1 MPIFFQCRSEFA
13 AQMRSGRVV
22 TEAPQRFVA
31 LDSLRG
37 IAALG
42 VALHHIEAV
51 NGPASWR
58 LLDNGGL
65 FVDFFFVLSGFVI
78 AASYGDRL
86 AQGFSLARYA
96 VLRIGRVWPL
106 HAAMV
111 LVALGL
117 EVAAWLFGSQG
128 LSAYAPFTGTHSP
141 GHALTSFLL
150 LDGYFPGR
158 TNFYSGA
165 GWSISVELLL
175 YALAALAFRSGRWG
189 MAALMGAGGLGL
201 VLHLAELDLP
211 VLTAMVQRGLAGF
224 ALGTACWF
232 VHRRFAG
239 GSLLEVLTL
248 AALFLAIAL
257 ADSTFDAALVIVPA
271 ALVVLVFAR
280 EQGAVSRMLGAA
292 PFEWLGRIS
301 YSIYMVHA
309 MVQARVMDLLL
320 LASRGSEQP
329 MAEYDLS
336 GAVPVKRM
344 LLAPLEAT
352 VVQALMIAAVL
363 LVAHFAWRGI
373 EEPARQ
379 WSRRLAA
386 RL

>member
-1 MPIFFQCRSEFA
+1 M
-13 AQMRSGRVV
+13 
-22 TEAPQRFVA
+22 TDPQRFAA
-31 LDSLRG
+31 LDALRG

-42 VALHHIEAV
+42 VALHHIHAV
-51 NGPASWR
+51 NGPASWP
-58 LLDNGGL
+58 LFGNGGL

-86 AQGFSLARYA
+86 AQGFSLLRYT

-106 HAAMV
+106 HAVMV
-111 LVALGL
+111 LAGLAL
-117 EVAAWLFGSQG
+117 EVTAWLFGHQG
-128 LSAYAPFTGTHSP
+128 LSAYAPFTGTHSL
-141 GHALTSFLL
+141 GHALTSVLL
-150 LDGYFPGR
+150 IDAYFPGR
-158 TNFYSGA
+158 TNFYSWA

-175 YALAALAFRSGRWG
+175 YALAALAFRGGRWG
-189 MAALMGAGGLGL
+189 MAALFAAGLLGL
-201 VLHLAELDLP
+201 ALNLAELDLP
-211 VLTAMVQRGLAGF
+211 VLTFMVQRGLAGF

-239 GSLLEVLTL
+239 GTLLEALAL
-248 AALFLAIAL
+248 AALFLTIAL
-257 ADSTFDAALVIVPA
+257 AETTAEFALVVIPA
-271 ALVVLVFAR
+271 ALVVLAFAH
-280 EQGAVSRMLGAA
+280 EQGAISRVLLAA
-292 PFEWLGRIS
+292 PFQWLGRIS
-301 YSIYMVHA
+301 YAIY
-309 MVQARVMDLLL
+309 MVQARIMDLLL
-320 LASRGSEQP
+320 LASRGAEVP
-329 MAEYDLS
+329 FAEYDLS

-352 VVQALMIAAVL
+352 LMQAAMITAVL

>member
-1 MPIFFQCRSEFA
+1 MRAQPASHRFA
-13 AQMRSGRVV
+13 A
-22 TEAPQRFVA
+22 
-31 LDSLRG
+31 LDALRG

-42 VALHHIEAV
+42 VALHHIVAV
-51 NGPASWR
+51 NGPASWS
-58 LLDNGGL
+58 LFGNGGL

-78 AASYGDRL
+78 AASYGERL

-106 HAAMV
+106 HAVMV

-150 LDGYFPGR
+150 LDGYFPER

-175 YALAALAFRSGRWG
+175 YALAALAFRGGRWG
-189 MAALMGAGGLGL
+189 MAALMGAGALGL
-201 VLHLAELDLP
+201 ALHLAGLDLP
-211 VLTAMVQRGLAGF
+211 GLTTMVQRGLAGF

-232 VHRRFAG
+232 IHRRFAVARLG
-239 GSLLEVLTL
+239 AANLIEGLAI
-248 AALFLAIAL
+248 AALFLVIAL
-257 ADSTFDAALVIVPA
+257 ADSTMAAALVIVPA
-271 ALVVLVFAR
+271 ALVVLIFAR
-280 EQGAVSRMLGAA
+280 ENGALSRVLRTA

-301 YSIYMVHA
+301 YSIYMVHV
-309 MVQARVMDLLL
+309 MVLARIMDLLL
-320 LASRGSEQP
+320 LASRGAERP
-329 MAEYDLS
+329 MAEYALS

-344 LLAPLEAT
+344 LLGPLEAT
-352 VVQALMIAAVL
+352 LVQAAMIAAVL
-363 LVAHFAWRGI
+363 VVAHFAWRWI
-373 EEPARQ
+373 EEPMRQ
-379 WSRRLAA
+379 WSRRTST
-386 RL
+386 RF

>member
-1 MPIFFQCRSEFA
+1 MK
-13 AQMRSGRVV
+13 
-22 TEAPQRFVA
+22 APSDRFTA

-51 NGPASWR
+51 NGPAGWR
-58 LLDNGGL
+58 LFSHGGL

-78 AASYGDRL
+78 AAAYGERL

-106 HAAMV
+106 HGAMV

-128 LSAYAPFTGTHSP
+128 LSAYAPFSGTHSL
-141 GHALTSFLL
+141 GHAFTSFLL
-150 LDGYFPGR
+150 LDGYIPDR

-175 YALAALAFRSGRWG
+175 YALAALAFRGGKWG
-189 MAALMGAGGLGL
+189 MTALFAAGMLGLGL
-201 VLHLAELDLP
+201 HLAGLDLP
-211 VLTAMVQRGLAGF
+211 GLTTMVQRGLAGF
-224 ALGTACWF
+224 ALGTLCWF
-232 VHRRFAG
+232 IHRRLTARLGGASWIEGLALAG
-239 GSLLEVLTL
+239 
-248 AALFLAIAL
+248 LFLAIAL
-257 ADSTFDAALVIVPA
+257 ADSPTDAALIIGPA

-280 EQGAVSRMLGAA
+280 EQGALSQMLCAA
-292 PFEWLGRIS
+292 PFAWLGRIS
-301 YSIYMVHA
+301 YAIYMVHV
-309 MVQARVMDLLL
+309 MVLARIMDLLL
-320 LASRGSEQP
+320 LASRG
-329 MAEYDLS
+329 AEVPYAVYDVS
-336 GAVPVKRM
+336 GPAPVKRM
-344 LLAPLEAT
+344 LLGPLEAT
-352 VVQALMIAAVL
+352 LLQAAMIAVV
-363 LVAHFAWRGI
+363 LVAAHLAWRWI

>member
-1 MPIFFQCRSEFA
+1 LRAQPASHRFA
-13 AQMRSGRVV
+13 A
-22 TEAPQRFVA
+22 
-31 LDSLRG
+31 LDALRG

-51 NGPASWR
+51 NGPASWW
-58 LLDNGGL
+58 LAGNGGL

-78 AASYGDRL
+78 AASYGERL
-86 AQGFSLARYA
+86 AQGFSLLRYA

-106 HAAMV
+106 HAVMV
-111 LVALGL
+111 LAALAL
-117 EVAAWLFGSQG
+117 ELAAWVFGSQG

-175 YALAALAFRSGRWG
+175 YALAALAFRGGRWG
-189 MAALMGAGGLGL
+189 MAALMGAGALGLG
-201 VLHLAELDLP
+201 LHLAELDLP
-211 VLTAMVQRGLAGF
+211 GLTTMVQRGLAGF
-224 ALGTACWF
+224 ALGVACWF
-232 VHRRFAG
+232 IHRRFATRLRAASVIEG
-239 GSLLEVLTL
+239 L
-248 AALFLAIAL
+248 ALAGLFLAIAL
-257 ADSTFDAALVIVPA
+257 ADSTTDAALVIVPA

-280 EQGAVSRMLGAA
+280 EQGEISRLLRTP

-309 MVQARVMDLLL
+309 MVQARIMDLLL
-320 LASRGSEQP
+320 LASRG
-329 MAEYDLS
+329 AEAPYAVYDLS
-336 GAVPVKRM
+336 GPVPIKRM
-344 LLAPLEAT
+344 LLGPLEAT
-352 VVQALMIAAVL
+352 LLQAAMIAAVL
-363 LVAHFAWRGI
+363 VVAHFAWRWI

-379 WSRRLAA
+379 WSRRTST
-386 RL
+386 RF

>member
-1 MPIFFQCRSEFA
+1 MVTDASGASHRFA
-13 AQMRSGRVV
+13 V
-22 TEAPQRFVA
+22 
-31 LDSLRG
+31 LDALRG

-42 VALHHIEAV
+42 VALHHIVAV
-51 NGPASWR
+51 NGPASWS
-58 LLDNGGL
+58 LFGNGGL

-78 AASYGDRL
+78 AASYGERL

-106 HAAMV
+106 HAVMV
-111 LVALGL
+111 LAALAL
-117 EVAAWLFGSQG
+117 ELAAWLFGNQG

-150 LDGYFPGR
+150 LDGYFPDR

-175 YALAALAFRSGRWG
+175 YALAALAFRGGKWG
-189 MAALMGAGGLGL
+189 MAALMGAGVLGL
-201 VLHLAELDLP
+201 ALHLAMLDLP
-211 VLTAMVQRGLAGF
+211 GLTTMVQRGLAGF

-232 VHRRFAG
+232 IHRRLAAVRLG
-239 GSLLEVLTL
+239 GASLIEGL
-248 AALFLAIAL
+248 AITALFLAIAL
-257 ADSTFDAALVIVPA
+257 ADSTADAAMVIVPA

-280 EQGAVSRMLGAA
+280 AQGALSQVLRTA

-309 MVQARVMDLLL
+309 MVQARIMDLLL
-320 LASRGSEQP
+320 LGSSGTERP
-329 MAEYDLS
+329 MAEYALS

-344 LLAPLEAT
+344 LLDPLEAT
-352 VVQALMIAAVL
+352 LVQAAMIAVVL
-363 LVAHFAWRGI
+363 VVAHFAWRWI

-379 WSRRLAA
+379 WSRRYST
-386 RL
+386 RF

>member
-1 MPIFFQCRSEFA
+1 MVTDASGAPHRFA
-13 AQMRSGRVV
+13 A
-22 TEAPQRFVA
+22 
-31 LDSLRG
+31 LDALRG
-37 IAALG
+37 VAALG
-42 VALHHIEAV
+42 VALHHIVAV
-51 NGPASWR
+51 NGPASWA
-58 LLDNGGL
+58 LFGNGGL

-78 AASYGDRL
+78 AAAYGERL

-106 HAAMV
+106 HAVMV

-117 EVAAWLFGSQG
+117 EVTAWLFGSQG

-141 GHALTSFLL
+141 GHLLTSFLL
-150 LDGYFPGR
+150 LDSYIPDR

-165 GWSISVELLL
+165 GWTISVELLL
-175 YALAALAFRSGRWG
+175 YALAALAFRGGRWG
-189 MAALMGAGGLGL
+189 MAALMGAGVLGL
-201 VLHLAELDLP
+201 VLHLAQLDLP
-211 VLTAMVQRGLAGF
+211 ALTTMVQRGLAGF

-232 VHRRFAG
+232 IHRRFAARLRAA
-239 GSLLEVLTL
+239 SLIEGLAM
-248 AALFLAIAL
+248 AALLLAIAL
-257 ADSTFDAALVIVPA
+257 ADSTVDAAMVIVPA

-280 EQGAVSRMLGAA
+280 EQGALSQVLQSV

-309 MVQARVMDLLL
+309 MVQARIMDLLL
-320 LASRGSEQP
+320 LASRGAVQP
-329 MAEYDLS
+329 YAEYALS
-336 GAVPVKRM
+336 GPVPVKRM
-344 LLAPLEAT
+344 LLGPLEAT
-352 VVQALMIAAVL
+352 MVQAAMLAAVL
-363 LVAHFAWRGI
+363 VTAHFAWRWI

>member
-1 MPIFFQCRSEFA
+1 LRASPASHRY
-13 AQMRSGRVV
+13 
-22 TEAPQRFVA
+22 TA

-51 NGPASWR
+51 NGPARWS
-58 LLDNGGL
+58 LFGNGGL

-78 AASYGDRL
+78 AASYGERL
-86 AQGFSLARYA
+86 AQGFSLLRYT

-106 HAAMV
+106 HAVMV
-111 LVALGL
+111 LAALAL
-117 EVAAWLFGSQG
+117 ELAAWLFGSQG
-128 LSAYAPFTGTHSP
+128 LSAYAPFTGTHSL

-150 LDGYFPGR
+150 LDGFFPGR

-175 YALAALAFRSGRWG
+175 YALAALAFRGGRWG
-189 MAALMGAGGLGL
+189 MAALMGAGVLGLGL
-201 VLHLAELDLP
+201 HLAGLDLP
-211 VLTAMVQRGLAGF
+211 GLTTMVQRGLAGF

-232 VHRRFAG
+232 IHGRLAPFRLG
-239 GSLLEVLTL
+239 GASLIEGLAI

-257 ADSTFDAALVIVPA
+257 ADSTADAALVIVPA

-280 EQGAVSRMLGAA
+280 EQGAFSQVLQTATFG
-292 PFEWLGRIS
+292 WLGRIS
-301 YSIYMVHA
+301 YAIYMVHA
-309 MVQARVMDLLL
+309 MVQARIMDLLL
-320 LASRGSEQP
+320 LASRGMERP
-329 MAEYDLS
+329 MAEYDLT

-344 LLAPLEAT
+344 VLDPLEAT
-352 VVQALMIAAVL
+352 LVQAAMIAVVL
-363 LVAHFAWRGI
+363 VVAQFAWRWI

-379 WSRRLAA
+379 WSRRYSAA
-386 RL
+386 L